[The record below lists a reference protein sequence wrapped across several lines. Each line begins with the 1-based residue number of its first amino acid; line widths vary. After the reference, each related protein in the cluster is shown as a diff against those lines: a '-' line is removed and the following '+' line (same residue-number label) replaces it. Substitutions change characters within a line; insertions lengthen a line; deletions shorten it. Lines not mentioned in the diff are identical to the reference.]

1 MAKRIIK
8 LTESDLEK
16 IVKRAIKE
24 GEKYEGEYTEEEMM
38 GDEGDSI
45 MVSLDHIAMLLKDG
59 ECSCGGQKLVLDLE
73 GGDDEEEEMS
83 DYDDMD

>member
-38 GDEGDSI
+38 GDEGDAI

-73 GGDDEEEEMS
+73 GGDEEEEMS